1 MRILSKNG
9 RPELAQVYVA
19 EMRGSPDY
27 LVEFVDACDQNIGD
41 RRKKWVIVVSCQFG
55 CPVNCLMCDA
65 GGYYRGNLTVEE
77 MMEQV
82 EQVVAGHAI
91 RPADCSK
98 FKVQFAR
105 MGEPA
110 LNEEVLRALELLHKR
125 FPNVLPCIATIA
137 PEGSQKWFEK
147 LLDLRDRF
155 NNFQLQFSLNTT
167 DAKLRDR
174 LMLFPKLSWD
184 WMAGYGERFIRPG
197 QRKPVLNFALCPDW
211 PVEAEVVKEV
221 FSPEV
226 FAIKLTVL
234 NPTET
239 GRKNGLAP
247 IERYEQ
253 AKEEVCRKA
262 SEFVAFNY
270 EVIRSVGNMEENEFG
285 SNCGQ
290 AIRKMKTQSHLG
302 SNSQSP

>member
-27 LVEFVDACDQNIGD
+27 LVEFVDACDPNIGD
-41 RRKKWVIVVSCQFG
+41 RRKKWVIIVSCQFG
-55 CPVNCLMCDA
+55 CPANCLMCDA
-65 GGYYRGNLTVEE
+65 GDYYRGNLTAEE

-82 EQVVAGHAI
+82 DQAVAGHAI
-91 RPADCSK
+91 RPADCAK

-110 LNEEVLRALELLHKR
+110 LNEEVLGALELLHKR

-137 PEGSQKWFEK
+137 PEGSQVWFEK

-155 NNFQLQFSLNTT
+155 NDFQVQFSINTT
-167 DAKLRDR
+167 DSKLRDR
-174 LMLFPKLSWD
+174 LMPFPKLSWD
-184 WMAGYGERFIRPG
+184 WIAGYGERFLRPG
-197 QRKPVLNFALCPDW
+197 QRKPVLNFTLCPDW
-211 PVEAEVVKEV
+211 PVEAGVVKGV
-221 FSPEV
+221 FSPEA

-239 GRKNGLAP
+239 GRKNGLTP
-247 IERYEQ
+247 HERYEQ

-262 SEFVAFNY
+262 SELEACGF
-270 EVIRSVGNMEENEFG
+270 EVIRSVGNMEENEIG

-290 AIRKMKTQSHLG
+290 AIRKIKPQSNLG
-302 SNSQSP
+302 SNNWSP

>member
-9 RPELAQVYVA
+9 RPDLAQVYVA

-27 LVEFVDACDQNIGD
+27 LVEFVDACDPNIGD

-65 GGYYRGNLTVEE
+65 GDHYRGNLTAEE

-82 EQVVAGHAI
+82 EQAVAGHAI
-91 RPADCSK
+91 HPADCAK

-110 LNEEVLRALELLHKR
+110 LNEEVLGALELLHKR

-137 PEGSQKWFEK
+137 PEGGQDWFEK
-147 LLDLRDRF
+147 LLALRDRF
-155 NNFQLQFSLNTT
+155 NDFQLQFSINTT
-167 DAKLRDR
+167 DANLRDR
-174 LMLFPKLSWD
+174 LMPFPKLSWD
-184 WMAGYGERFIRPG
+184 WIVRYGERFLRPG
-197 QRKPVLNFALCPDW
+197 QRKPVLNFAHCPDW
-211 PVEAEVVKEV
+211 PVEPRGVKES

-247 IERYEQ
+247 IERYDQ
-253 AKEEVCRKA
+253 AKEEVNRKA
-262 SEFVAFNY
+262 SVFEASGY
-270 EVIRSVGNMEENEFG
+270 EVIQSVGNMEETEIG

-290 AIRKMKTQSHLG
+290 AIRKMKTHE
-302 SNSQSP
+302 